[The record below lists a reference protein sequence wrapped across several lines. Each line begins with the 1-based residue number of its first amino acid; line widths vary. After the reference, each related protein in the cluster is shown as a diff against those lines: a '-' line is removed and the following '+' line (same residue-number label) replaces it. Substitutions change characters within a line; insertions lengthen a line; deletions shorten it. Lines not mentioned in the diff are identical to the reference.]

1 MGVLKQW
8 FVASIGY
15 KLLDVITTI
24 YLIHH
29 RGLDIES
36 NPFAVN
42 MVYAYGATPGLIL
55 NGAIVSMLLYA
66 LYKHKRKKL
75 LIISTLMLMF
85 IVMTNIATILV
96 GK

>member
-1 MGVLKQW
+1 MGALKQW
-8 FVASIGY
+8 FGASIAY
-15 KLLDVITTI
+15 KSLDVATTL

-29 RGLDIES
+29 HGSEIES

-42 MVYAYGATPGLIL
+42 MIYAYGATPGLIL

-75 LIISTLMLMF
+75 LIISTVIMMF
-85 IVMTNIATILV
+85 IVMMNVATIIV